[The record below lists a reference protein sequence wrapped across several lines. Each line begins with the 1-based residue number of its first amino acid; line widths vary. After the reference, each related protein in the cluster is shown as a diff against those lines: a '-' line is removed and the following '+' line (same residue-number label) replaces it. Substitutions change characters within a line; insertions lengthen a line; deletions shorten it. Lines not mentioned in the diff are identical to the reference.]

1 MTLNARATYKITG
14 FRADQLKI
22 RGPEILTRYAK
33 ALDDQFKAEIK
44 DPQFNWPRTTRRYG
58 ALLNATNLKTRA
70 KIRASQDGRPYRTV
84 GSPRDI
90 VDSGNFLRSQT
101 RTRVSATQI
110 KFQWGG
116 AYGVNY
122 AGIILEGKTGYP
134 PRDWIKP
141 GLDAVPLEQF
151 FARAWARLAK

>member
-44 DPQFNWPRTTRRYG
+44 DPQFNWPRATRRRNG
-58 ALLNATNLKTRA
+58 
-70 KIRASQDGRPYRTV
+70 QTV
-84 GSPRDI
+84 TSPRNI
-90 VDSGNFLRSQT
+90 VDSGAFLRSQT

-134 PRDWIKP
+134 GRDWIKP